1 MKFRNLIHEV
11 LEEQLRPTYKPSY
24 TGYYYKTPKGIWQ
37 LSFDVAKKPK
47 DAIEVESIYPDR
59 SVGGVP
65 NTLSDSELRDAQQ
78 QARTVQM
85 FKDNLNPN
93 KQKYQANI
101 PLLFGNGSAPPY
113 QPPVGWQEQ
122 EKSYAKFNEPMG
134 KMNTSVK
141 GKYRT
146 IPPQVNQYYWDPEA
160 KNNNKI
166 QQMDRNGNIT
176 YKETTGAWV
185 RKTLENVDSW
195 RDVPSGFLP
204 FEYGMALKWVADGG
218 GNPEYRGKM
227 SIKASPYYHKD
238 YPLGISVQDL
248 ESRDKLLKANK
259 DREAANKIK
268 KLNPLDVVN
277 RNDTVDPGK
286 FERERNLENILY
298 KESVKNIDDFYG
310 RYKQT
315 QQESGEDG
323 YDWIGFLVTVAS
335 FIPVT
340 APFARVVSGGLGIM
354 KAIEKYNKG
363 DAASAGIDLLFTFA
377 PGVSKLA
384 SKANV
389 LNAITVGKESTAL
402 KQVLEQHAD
411 EWFSTVKSGIANVVQ
426 NSTAKTLANATVDT
440 IGKQIKSNLEDYS
453 IKHGSKLVAK
463 NVDARN
469 KKQQAI

>member
-24 TGYYYKTPKGIWQ
+24 TGYYYKTPTGIWQ

-47 DAIEVESIYPDR
+47 DSIEVDSIYPGR

-65 NTLSDSELRDAQQ
+65 NTLSDSELRNAQQ

-93 KQKYQANI
+93 KQKYQTNSLNNPI
-101 PLLFGNGSAPPY
+101 LSAPPY

-122 EKSYAKFNEPMG
+122 ERSYVKFNEPMG
-134 KMNTSVK
+134 KMNTSVT
-141 GKYRT
+141 GKYRM

-176 YKETTGAWV
+176 YKETKGAWV
-185 RKTLENVDSW
+185 RKTIENVDSW

-204 FEYGMALKWVADGG
+204 SEYDKALQWVANGG
-218 GNPEYRGKM
+218 GNPEYKGKVD
-227 SIKASPYYHKD
+227 IKTSPYYHKE
-238 YPLGISVQDL
+238 YPLGVSKQDL
-248 ESRDKLLKANK
+248 DSRDMLIKAEK
-259 DREAANKIK
+259 QRHAANIAKQR
-268 KLNPLDVVN
+268 NPLDVQN
-277 RNDTVDPGK
+277 RNDTVDPMASQRK
-286 FERERNLENILY
+286 TNMTNILY
-298 KESVKNIDDFYG
+298 LDSLKNIDSFYG
-310 RYKQT
+310 RYVQT
-315 QQESGEDG
+315 QQESGEG
-323 YDWIGFLVTVAS
+323 FDWVGFLVTVAS

-340 APFARVVSGGLGIM
+340 APFARVVSGGLGLM
-354 KAIEKYNKG
+354 KAIEKYEKG
-363 DAASAGIDLLFTFA
+363 DAATAGLELLFTFA

-440 IGKQIKSNLEDYS
+440 IGKEIKSNLEDYS

-463 NVDARN
+463 NVDTRN